1 LALKKELASL
11 QRKLEE
17 EKRIKKPQGKMQQ
30 QLAVAAAAAATAPK
44 TSDRLGLIPP
54 RDMSKSKRFKPA
66 AATAAD
72 ASSSEPV
79 KIGVDLR
86 ASLGEASGSSSSSS
100 SRNEASA
107 ALDRLPE
114 EYKRQASKQLLP
126 KITGLKLRNVVSD
139 FLDRYKRY
147 M

>member
-30 QLAVAAAAAATAPK
+30 QLAVAAAAATAPK